1 MTDDQPSAARGKYNE
16 IVGGLKET
24 YGAAVGS
31 KYLEDAGRD
40 QAAQGQV
47 EQKAVQ
53 TQAFVEGVTDRI
65 GGKTDR
71 LMGIVTGDKELERQG
86 EQREAAGKAQG
97 EGLVHFI
104 SFGI

>member
-1 MTDDQPSAARGKYNE
+1 MSDEQPSKLRGQYNE

-24 YGAAVGS
+24 YGQAVGS

-53 TQAFVEGVTDRI
+53 TQGYVEGVTDRI
-65 GGKTDR
+65 GGKADR
-71 LMGIVTGDKELERQG
+71 LVGIISGDKELETQG
-86 EQREAAGKAQG
+86 EAREAAGKAKA
-97 EGLVHFI
+97 ERHA
-104 SFGI
+104 